1 MLCVTGV
8 NQITPVLRQKGTH
21 AQILELKNFKIL
33 RLNRINFK
41 YVGLHDDRM
50 EHCTISSRFQI
61 QIFTNHMKISHF
73 VYRCLVGHNLMKF
86 YMKEWLSTNQST
98 SFIFRPMKICFE
110 IHQLKSE
117 SEQQNVGHM
126 W

>member
-21 AQILELKNFKIL
+21 AQILELENFKIV
-33 RLNRINFK
+33 RIKQINFK

-50 EHCTISSRFQI
+50 KHCTISSRFQT
-61 QIFTNHMKISHF
+61 QIFRNHMKISHF

-98 SFIFRPMKICFE
+98 SCIFPPMKICFE